1 MRKHWL
7 IDRRTML
14 KGVGVAIA
22 LPLLETMGWAEKPA
36 KGGGR
41 SPIRTGFFFIP
52 NGVVQSAWKYRPDM
66 TTPHPRI
73 VMPLAPFMNDVLVIN
88 NLRHDS
94 ARGNGRDQG
103 IGNHATEGGTF
114 LTGAMCL
121 TENNESRC
129 GVSIDQVMAQKIGAY
144 TSLPSLELGLE
155 PVIQGHCETP
165 KGCIFQCN
173 ISWRTPTSPMTK
185 EITPKAVFDR
195 MFAARKTRRPKSQ
208 QGVPQVD
215 AGQFAGKQE
224 EEKSLQ
230 QSVLDSVLADVKD
243 LRGTIS
249 TNDQRKIDEYLD
261 SIRALEQRIAH
272 SEEAAREAA
281 KQEAD
286 KRPGNYSP
294 LIQVNVPA
302 GIPQSFAEHAK
313 LMMDLI
319 VLAFQSDTTRIVSF
333 MFGNAGSDRIF
344 RELGVTGFH
353 HLTTHHGNDP
363 KKLEDVT
370 KINVHHSEMFAY
382 LLQKM
387 KSINDGKG
395 TLLDNSM
402 LLYGTSLGD
411 GDRHNHDDLSILLA
425 GKGGGTIK
433 PGRRLDAK
441 GNMCD
446 LFLGMAARA
455 GCPLQQFGDSKG
467 MLADL
472 S

>member
-1 MRKHWL
+1 MRKNWL

-22 LPLLETMGWAEKPA
+22 LPLLETMGWAETPA

-41 SPIRTGFFFIP
+41 SPVRVGFFFIP
-52 NGVVQSAWKYRPDM
+52 NGVNLDAWKYRPDM
-66 TTPHPRI
+66 TTPHPRTL
-73 VMPLAPFMNDVLVIN
+73 MPLAPMMNDVLVIN
-88 NLRHDS
+88 NLRHDT
-94 ARGNGRDQG
+94 ARGNGTDQG
-103 IGNHATEGGTF
+103 IGNHAIEAGTF
-114 LTGAMCL
+114 LTGSMCL

-129 GVSIDQVMAQKIGAY
+129 GISIDQVMAQKIGAY

-155 PVIQGHCETP
+155 PTIQGHCETP
-165 KGCIFQCN
+165 KGCIFQSN
-173 ISWRTPTSPMTK
+173 ISWRTPTSPMGK
-185 EITPKAVFDR
+185 EITPQAVFDR
-195 MFAARKTRRPKSQ
+195 MFAARKTKRPKTQ
-208 QGVPQVD
+208 QGPQVD

-224 EEKSLQ
+224 ERSLQ

-243 LRGTIS
+243 VRGNVS
-249 TNDQRKIDEYLD
+249 VNDQRKLDEYLD
-261 SIRALEQRIAH
+261 SIRALEQRIVH
-272 SEEAAREAA
+272 SEEAAREAV
-281 KQEAD
+281 KQEAE

-294 LIQVNVPA
+294 LIQVNIPA
-302 GIPQSFAEHAK
+302 GVPQLFAEHAK
-313 LMMDLI
+313 LMMDLV

-353 HLTTHHGNDP
+353 HLTTHHGKDAN
-363 KKLEDVT
+363 KLEDIA

-402 LLYGTSLGD
+402 LLYAGSLSD
-411 GDRHNHDDLSILLA
+411 GDRHNHDDLPALLA
-425 GKGGGTIK
+425 GRGGGTIK

-446 LFLGMAARA
+446 LFLGLAARA
-455 GCPLQQFGDSKG
+455 GCPLPQFGDSKG